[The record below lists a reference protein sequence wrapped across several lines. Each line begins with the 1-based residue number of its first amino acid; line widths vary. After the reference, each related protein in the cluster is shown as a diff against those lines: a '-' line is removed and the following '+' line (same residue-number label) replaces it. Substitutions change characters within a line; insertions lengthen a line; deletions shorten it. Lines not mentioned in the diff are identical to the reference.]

1 MQITE
6 KNFEHIDFKVPLDK
20 VLEHINEGICVIDS
34 QMRVVYWNKKA
45 EELYGIKKEQI
56 IDQDIR
62 MFFPNALALE
72 VLRTGKP
79 MEFVEHRPREG
90 SVAIISSIPIMENEA
105 IAWVVSIDQDV
116 TEIKKLSNEL
126 KKAEDKIKYLE
137 YLKEEIK
144 KLYPETETDNFV
156 YKSKVMYDL
165 LMLAKKVAESDASV
179 LIQGESGTGKDL
191 LARTIHYSSARR
203 DMPFV
208 VVDCSSIPE
217 NLIESELFGYES
229 GAFTGAQ
236 KKGKPGKFEIAD
248 GGTVFLDEIGE
259 LPLEMQSK
267 LLRVLENREFYRVGG
282 IKPIKVNIR
291 IIAATNRDLK
301 EMVKE
306 GKFREDLFYRLDVV
320 SIKVPPL
327 RERTEDIPYLINYF
341 LKKFS
346 VENKKVINRI
356 EPCAMEMMLK
366 YPWPGNVRELKNV
379 VERLVILAEDGVIRE
394 DMLPNSLLNY
404 FEHKKDGPSRELGNL
419 SLERVVQEAER
430 KAIMEALKISNYNK
444 AKAAEILGIPR
455 STLYYKMQSLGISAC
470 PAD

>member
-1 MQITE
+1 MGKAE
-6 KNFEHIDFKVPLDK
+6 ENLNSKVPFEK
-20 VLEHINEGICVIDS
+20 VLEHINEAICVIDS
-34 QMRVVYWNKKA
+34 QMIVVYWNKRA
-45 EELYGIKKEQI
+45 EELYGIKKEHI
-56 IDQDIR
+56 IGKDIR

-72 VLRTGKP
+72 VLKNGKP

-90 SVAIISSIPIMENEA
+90 NVAIISSIPIMEDGK
-105 IAWVVSIDQDV
+105 ISWVVSIDQDI
-116 TEIKKLSNEL
+116 TEVQKLINEL
-126 KKAEDKIKYLE
+126 KKAEDKIRYLE
-137 YLKEEIK
+137 YLQEELK
-144 KLYPETETDNFV
+144 RLSPEKDFENIV
-156 YKSKVMYDL
+156 YKSKIMYDL
-165 LMLAKKVAESDASV
+165 LMLARKVAESDASV

-191 LARTIHYSSARR
+191 LARAIHNASPRKE
-203 DMPFV
+203 MPFI

-301 EMVKE
+301 EMVKNS
-306 GKFREDLFYRLDVV
+306 KFREDLFYRLDVV
-320 SIKVPPL
+320 SIKVPAL
-327 RERTEDIPYLINYF
+327 RERPEDIPYLINYF

-346 VENKKVINRI
+346 VENKKVINKI
-356 EPCAMEMMLK
+356 EPSAMELMLK

-379 VERLVILAEDGVIRE
+379 VERLVILAENGVIRD
-394 DMLPNSLLNY
+394 DMLPNTILNY
-404 FEHKKDGPSRELGNL
+404 FDIKKDNL
-419 SLERVVQEAER
+419 SLQVTSLNLEKVVQEAER
-430 KAIMEALKISNYNK
+430 KAIMEALRLSKNNK

-455 STLYYKMQSLGISAC
+455 STLYYKMQVLGIGAC
-470 PAD
+470 PID